1 LTNHVPLTSSTRLG
15 PYQIIGPIGA
25 GGMGEVY
32 RARDT
37 RLNRDV
43 AVKVLPAD
51 VAHDATR
58 RHRFEEEA
66 RAVAALNHPNI
77 LSVFDVGDDYMVT
90 EIVEGESLR
99 DTHLTQRKTVEV
111 VAQIADGLAAAH
123 DAGITH
129 RDLKPDNVLLTRDGR
144 VKILDFGLARVT
156 AASAT
161 QETRT
166 ITDPGTVM
174 GTPGYMSPEQV
185 RGQVVDHRS
194 DIFSLGIILYEL
206 LSDKRAFQGESSADM
221 MTAILREDPPE
232 LPDSVPGG
240 LRQIVHRGMEKKPQE
255 RFQSARDL
263 AFALRSLSGS
273 TGVAKIVAEPVS
285 GRRWFMTT
293 AVVVLGALAITFAL
307 LWFTRPQR
315 LDLSGYRYTP
325 FATDA
330 EPEVNPSW
338 SPDGKSIAYLKRI
351 DRQYQ
356 VMLRALDTPVAV
368 QLTKMPDGVYLDVG
382 NRPIWSP
389 DGSRIFFV
397 GASPGRLW
405 SVSVAGGEPQ
415 EVFPNTP
422 VAAADLSKDGKAF
435 ALWRIIRHEKK
446 ISASLWIS
454 SPAGAPP
461 HQYQPAPFEANA
473 GYTGTLIRFSPD
485 DTQIGLSIFTSA
497 DSAFWLLPWPEG
509 HSAPRRLF
517 SKRNLPDA
525 ARFDWMPDSRHL
537 LMAMEGGLWLGDS
550 RTDNLERV
558 TASATEGDDTPAV
571 SRYGQRIA
579 FSTGTPDYDIV
590 SIPLDGSPPRPIL
603 ATARNESAPS
613 WARSGRMAF
622 ITDRSGQDEV
632 WLRDA
637 QGDFERPIVTQSDF
651 PDDKTLAIYNAAIS
665 PDGGRIAYD
674 RQTSKVL
681 DALWISPAS
690 GGRPASVPMKVGSL
704 PNGLS
709 WSPDGNSLTL
719 IGGSDG
725 RQLAIVQIGSDR
737 GPSFLGPRCGAAPAW
752 SPDGQWIAC
761 ADWGES
767 AILLISPDGKRSR
780 KLPSPARTGAQDF
793 VTVWS
798 RDSSTIYVAS
808 SSSDPARLDA
818 IDIRTGATRKIA
830 DLGSGLS
837 FELAVNYML
846 SGSLAPDGKSFATT
860 LAKRTSDIWILD
872 GFAPPKRRWFS
883 R

>member
-1 LTNHVPLTSSTRLG
+1 
-15 PYQIIGPIGA
+15 
-25 GGMGEVY
+25 MGEVY

-43 AVKVLPAD
+43 AVKVLPSD
-51 VAHDATR
+51 VAHDAAR

-77 LSVFDVGDDYMVT
+77 LSVFDVGDEYMVT

-99 DTHLTQRKTVEV
+99 EAHLTQRKTVET
-111 VAQIADGLAAAH
+111 VAHIADGLAAAH

-144 VKILDFGLARVT
+144 VKILDFGLARVN
-156 AASAT
+156 ASSAT

-240 LRQIVHRGMEKKPQE
+240 LRQIVHRCLEKKPQE

-273 TGVAKIVAEPVS
+273 TGVAKIVTEPVS
-285 GRRWFMTT
+285 GGRWFMPA
-293 AVVVLGALAITFAL
+293 AVVVLGGLAIVFAL
-307 LWFTRPQR
+307 LWFTRPHG
-315 LDLSGYRYTP
+315 LDLSSYHYTP

-338 SPDGKSIAYLKRI
+338 SPDGKSIAYLKRVGL
-351 DRQYQ
+351 QYQ
-356 VMLRALDTPVAV
+356 LMIRALDTPVPV
-368 QLTKMPDGVYLDVG
+368 QLTKMPEGVYLDVG

-389 DGSRIFFV
+389 DGSRIYFV
-397 GASPGRLW
+397 GARPGRLW

-415 EVFPNTP
+415 EVFPNTGI
-422 VAAADLSKDGKAF
+422 AAADLSKDGKAF
-435 ALWRIIRHEKK
+435 ALWRIIRQEKK
-446 ISASLWIS
+446 TTASLWIS

-461 HQYQPAPFEANA
+461 HQYQPAPFAVEA
-473 GYTGTLIRFSPD
+473 GYTGTLVRFSPD
-485 DTQIGLSIFTSA
+485 GADIGLSIFTSA

-525 ARFDWMPDSRHL
+525 PRFDWMPDSRRL

-550 RTDNLERV
+550 RTDTLERV
-558 TASATEGDDTPAV
+558 TASASEGDDTPAV
-571 SRYGQRIA
+571 SPDGQRIA
-579 FSTGTPDYDIV
+579 FSTGTSDYDIV

-603 ATARNESAPS
+603 ATARNEFAPS
-613 WARSGRMAF
+613 WSLSGRMAF
-622 ITDRSGQDEV
+622 VTNRSGQDEV

-651 PDDKTLAIYNAAIS
+651 PDEKTLAIHNAALS
-665 PDGGRIAYD
+665 PDGARIAYD
-674 RQTSKVL
+674 RQSSKVL

-690 GGRPASVPMKVGSL
+690 GGRPASVPTPGSV
-704 PNGLS
+704 PAGLS
-709 WSPDGNSLTL
+709 WSPDGSLAFT
-719 IGGSDG
+719 GGSDG
-725 RQLAIVQIGSDR
+725 MQLAIVQIGSDS
-737 GPSFLGPRCGAAPAW
+737 GPKFLGVACGAAPAW
-752 SPDGQWIAC
+752 SPDGHWIAC
-761 ADWGES
+761 GVRGES
-767 AILLISPDGKRSR
+767 TILLTSPDGKQSS
-780 KLPSPARTGAQDF
+780 KLPSPVRTNAQRF

-808 SSSDPARLDA
+808 SLSDPARLDA
-818 IDIRTGATRKIA
+818 IDVRTGATRKIA
-830 DLGSGLS
+830 DLGSGID
-837 FELAVNYML
+837 FEMSVNFML
-846 SGSLAPDGKSFATT
+846 RGSLAPDGKSFATT
-860 LAKRTSDIWILD
+860 AAKTASDIWILD
-872 GFAPPKRRWFS
+872 GFTPPKRRLFG

>member
-1 LTNHVPLTSSTRLG
+1 VPLTSSTRLG

-43 AVKVLPAD
+43 AVKVLPSD
-51 VAHDATR
+51 VAHDAAR

-99 DTHLTQRKTVEV
+99 DAHLTQRKTVEV

-144 VKILDFGLARVT
+144 VKILDFGLARVN
-156 AASAT
+156 ASSAT

-166 ITDPGTVM
+166 VTDPGTVM

-185 RGQVVDHRS
+185 RGQTVDHRS
-194 DIFSLGIILYEL
+194 DIFSLGIMLYEL
-206 LSDKRAFQGESSADM
+206 LSGKRAFKGESSADM

-232 LPDSVPGG
+232 LPDSVPLG
-240 LRQIVHRGMEKKPQE
+240 LRQIVHRCLEKKPQE

-273 TGVAKIVAEPVS
+273 TGVAKIVAAPVS
-285 GRRWFMTT
+285 RHRWLLGAAIAIPTAL
-293 AVVVLGALAITFAL
+293 AVVFAV
-307 LWFTRPQR
+307 LWFERTQA
-315 LDLSGYRYTP
+315 LDLSGYHYTP

-330 EPEVNPSW
+330 EPEVNPAW
-338 SPDGKSIAYLKRI
+338 SPDGKSIAYLKRVG
-351 DRQYQ
+351 RQYQ
-356 VMLRALDTPVAV
+356 LMLRALDAPVPV
-368 QLTKMPDGVYLDVG
+368 QLTKMPEGVYLDLG

-389 DGSRIFFV
+389 DGSRIYFV
-397 GASPGRLW
+397 GARPGRLW

-415 EVFPNTP
+415 EVFPNTS

-435 ALWRIIRHEKK
+435 ALWRIIRQEKK
-446 ISASLWIS
+446 TSASVWIS

-461 HQYQPAPFEANA
+461 RLYQPAPFEVEA
-473 GYTGTLIRFSPD
+473 GYNGTSIRFSPD
-485 DTQIGLSIFTSA
+485 GAHIGLSIFTSA

-509 HSAPRRLF
+509 HSVPRRLF
-517 SKRNLPDA
+517 SKRSLPNA

-537 LMAMEGGLWLGDS
+537 VMAMEGGLWLGDS
-550 RTDNLERV
+550 RTDHLERV
-558 TASATEGDDTPAV
+558 TASATEGDDTPVV
-571 SRYGQRIA
+571 SPDGQRIA
-579 FSTGTPDYDIV
+579 FSTGNPDYDIV

-613 WARSGRMAF
+613 WSLAGRMAF
-622 ITDRSGQDEV
+622 ITHRSGQDEV

-651 PDDKTLAIYNAAIS
+651 PDDKTLSIYNAAIS
-665 PDGGRIAYD
+665 PDGGRIAYE

-690 GGRPASVPMKVGSL
+690 GGRPALVTTPGSL
-704 PNGLS
+704 PDGLS
-709 WSPDGNSLTL
+709 WSPDGNSLAFT
-719 IGGSDG
+719 GGSDG
-725 RQLAIVQIGSDR
+725 RQLAIVQIGSES
-737 GPSFLGPRCGAAPAW
+737 GPKFIGAACGSAPAW
-752 SPDGQWIAC
+752 SGNGHWIAC
-761 ADWGES
+761 GVPGEPT
-767 AILLISPDGKRSR
+767 ILLTSPDGKQSS
-780 KLPSPARTGAQDF
+780 KLPSPVRTNAQQF

-808 SSSDPARLDA
+808 SLSDPARLDA
-818 IDIRTGATRKIA
+818 IDVRTGAARKIA
-830 DLGSGLS
+830 DLGSGIN
-837 FELAVNYML
+837 FEMSVNFML

-860 LAKRTSDIWILD
+860 VAKTTSDIWILD
-872 GFAPPKRRWFS
+872 GFSPTKRHWFS

>member
-1 LTNHVPLTSSTRLG
+1 MPLTSSTRLG

-37 RLNRDV
+37 RLDRDV
-43 AVKVLPAD
+43 AVKVLPAE
-51 VAHDATR
+51 VAHDAAR

-99 DTHLTQRKTVEV
+99 EAHLTQRKTVEV

-144 VKILDFGLARVT
+144 VKILDFGLARVNASS
-156 AASAT
+156 AA

-166 ITDPGTVM
+166 VTDPGTVM

-206 LSDKRAFQGESSADM
+206 LSGKRAFKGESSADM

-232 LPDSVPGG
+232 LPDSVPLG
-240 LRQIVHRGMEKKPQE
+240 LRQIVHRCLEKKPQE

-273 TGVAKIVAEPVS
+273 TGVAKIVTAPAS
-285 GRRWFMTT
+285 RHRWL
-293 AVVVLGALAITFAL
+293 LGAVIAIPIALALFFAVL
-307 LWFTRPQR
+307 SLTRPQG
-315 LDLSGYRYTP
+315 LDLSGYHYTP

-330 EPEVNPSW
+330 EPEDNPSW

-351 DRQYQ
+351 GRQYQ
-356 VMLRALDTPVAV
+356 VMLRALDAAVPV
-368 QLTKMPDGVYLDVG
+368 QLTKMADGVYDDAG
-382 NRPIWSP
+382 TRPIWSP
-389 DGSRIFFV
+389 EGNRIFFV
-397 GASPGRLW
+397 GARSGGLW
-405 SVSVAGGEPQ
+405 SVGVAGGEPR
-415 EVFPNTP
+415 EVFPGTP
-422 VAAADLSKDGKAF
+422 VAAAALSGDGKTF
-435 ALWRIIRHEKK
+435 ALWRIIRQEKK
-446 ISASLWIS
+446 TSASLWIS

-461 HQYQPAPFEANA
+461 HQYQPAPFEVDA
-473 GYTGTLIRFSPD
+473 GYTGTSIRFSPD
-485 DTQIGLSIFTSA
+485 GAHIGLSIFTSA
-497 DSAFWLLPWPEG
+497 DSSFWLLPWPEG

-517 SKRNLPDA
+517 SKSNLPNA
-525 ARFDWMPDSRHL
+525 PRFDWMPDSRHL

-550 RTDNLERV
+550 RTDTLDRV

-571 SRYGQRIA
+571 SPDGHRIA

-590 SIPLDGSPPRPIL
+590 SIPMDGSPPRPIL
-603 ATARNESAPS
+603 ATARNESSPS
-613 WARSGRMAF
+613 WSLPGRMAF
-622 ITDRSGQDEV
+622 ITNRSGQDEV

-651 PDDKTLAIYNAAIS
+651 PDDKTLAIFTAAIS
-665 PDGGRIAYD
+665 PDGERIAYE

-690 GGRPASVPMKVGSL
+690 GGRPASVPTPGGI
-704 PNGLS
+704 PAGLS
-709 WSPDGNSLTL
+709 WSPDGNSLAVL
-719 IGGSDG
+719 GGSDG
-725 RQLAIVQIGSDR
+725 RQLAIVQIGSDS
-737 GPSFLGPRCGAAPAW
+737 GPKSLGVACGASPAW
-752 SPDGQWIAC
+752 SPDGHWIAC
-761 ADWGES
+761 AIRGES
-767 AILLISPDGKRSR
+767 AILLISPDGKQSR
-780 KLPSPARTGAQDF
+780 KLPSPVRTGAQQF

-808 SSSDPARLDA
+808 SLSDPARLDA
-818 IDIRTGATRKIA
+818 IDIRTGAARKIA
-830 DLGSGLS
+830 DLGSGIN
-837 FELAVNYML
+837 FELSVNFIL

-860 LAKRTSDIWILD
+860 LAKTTSDIWILD
-872 GFAPPKRRWFS
+872 GFAPAKRRWFD

>member
-1 LTNHVPLTSSTRLG
+1 VPLTSSTRLG

-51 VAHDATR
+51 VAHDAAR

-99 DTHLTQRKTVEV
+99 EAHLTQRKTVEV

-144 VKILDFGLARVT
+144 VKILDFGLARVN
-156 AASAT
+156 ASSAT

-185 RGQVVDHRS
+185 RGQAVDHRS

-206 LSDKRAFQGESSADM
+206 LSGKRAFQGESSADM

-232 LPDSVPGG
+232 LPDSVPLG
-240 LRQIVHRGMEKKPQE
+240 LRQIVHRCLEKKPQE

-273 TGVAKIVAEPVS
+273 TGVAKIVGAPAS
-285 GRRWFMTT
+285 RHRWLVG
-293 AVVVLGALAITFAL
+293 AAIAIPAALAVFFAV
-307 LWFTRPQR
+307 LWFTRPQA
-315 LDLSGYRYTP
+315 LDLSSCHYTP

-330 EPEVNPSW
+330 EPETNPSW

-351 DRQYQ
+351 GRQYQ
-356 VMLRALDTPVAV
+356 LMLRALDAPVPV
-368 QLTKMPDGVYLDVG
+368 QLTKTADGVYNDVG

-389 DGSRIFFV
+389 DGSRIYFV
-397 GASPGRLW
+397 GARPGRLW

-415 EVFPNTP
+415 GVFPNTP
-422 VAAADLSKDGKAF
+422 VAAAALSPDGKVF
-435 ALWRIIRHEKK
+435 ALWRIISQEKK
-446 ISASLWIS
+446 TTASLWIS
-454 SPAGAPP
+454 SPAGASP
-461 HQYQPAPFEANA
+461 HQYQPAPFEVDA
-473 GYTGTLIRFSPD
+473 GYTGTSIRFSPD
-485 DTQIGLSIFTSA
+485 GAYIGLSIFTSA
-497 DSAFWLLPWPEG
+497 DSSFWLLPWPEG

-517 SKRNLPDA
+517 SKSNFPNA
-525 ARFDWMPDSRHL
+525 TRFDWMPDSRHL

-550 RTDNLERV
+550 RTGTLDRV

-571 SRYGQRIA
+571 SPDGQRIA
-579 FSTGTPDYDIV
+579 FSTGNPDYDIV

-603 ATARNESAPS
+603 ATARDESAPS
-613 WARSGRMAF
+613 WSLSGRMAF

-651 PDDKTLAIYNAAIS
+651 PDDKTLSIYNAAIS

-674 RQTSKVL
+674 RQTSNVL

-690 GGRPASVPMKVGSL
+690 GGRPASVPMKAGSL
-704 PNGLS
+704 SNGFS
-709 WSPDGNSLTL
+709 WSPDGNSLAVS
-719 IGGSDG
+719 GGFDG
-725 RQLAIVQIGSDR
+725 LQLAVVRTGSDR
-737 GPSFLGPRCGAAPAW
+737 GPSFLGPGCGAAPAW
-752 SPDGQWIAC
+752 SPDGRWIAC
-761 ADWGES
+761 AVRNES
-767 AILLISPDGKRSR
+767 AILLISPDGKESR
-780 KLPSPARTGAQDF
+780 KLPSPARTGAQQF

-818 IDIRTGATRKIA
+818 IDIRTGAARKIA
-830 DLGSGLS
+830 DLGSGIN
-837 FELAVNYML
+837 FEMSVNFML

-860 LAKRTSDIWILD
+860 LAKTTSDIWILD
-872 GFAPPKRRWFS
+872 GFSPPKRRWFG